1 MRYEAPRVAR
11 VAQGYGPS
19 LRFCKNGRFHGRAFQ
34 RLHSAQAPAVV
45 SASDAA
51 LRGGGSARRNLDQ
64 PIAEQSAAR
73 IAGARNVPV
82 VGSGQ
87 SELAARP
94 EGNFS
99 WLQGLEKSRNG
110 EGISPSARGRGR
122 PSEHLRRAHP
132 RGLPS
137 RLPKPLQS
145 PCRGST
151 RKGVADTAGAVAH
164 LFPAPFAS
172 KRRAISSAISHR
184 RCNRERQPPVRY
196 RRRRAPS
203 PSPPYNAS
211 PRPGSDSRS
220 RGEIRASPRGGYL
233 RSTDGRRR

>member
-64 PIAEQSAAR
+64 PIAELSAAR
-73 IAGARNVPV
+73 IAGARNVPL

-94 EGNFS
+94 EGNFTGCKA
-99 WLQGLEKSRNG
+99 LKNHETGKNL
-110 EGISPSARGRGR
+110 A
-122 PSEHLRRAHP
+122 
-132 RGLPS
+132 
-137 RLPKPLQS
+137 
-145 PCRGST
+145 
-151 RKGVADTAGAVAH
+151 
-164 LFPAPFAS
+164 
-172 KRRAISSAISHR
+172 
-184 RCNRERQPPVRY
+184 
-196 RRRRAPS
+196 
-203 PSPPYNAS
+203 
-211 PRPGSDSRS
+211 
-220 RGEIRASPRGGYL
+220 
-233 RSTDGRRR
+233 